1 MPRPASNAPAIG
13 KSERARG
20 KVPDLSGA
28 AREMMAICLLH
39 REVKVSIYRKG
50 RRSGVLALSVLGV
63 AALAAAGC
71 SSGSSSGSS
80 GAGSTSAAATSGSAS
95 ASGSPASSQG
105 GLGPASVKDYLTY
118 VGGKAGPADNS
129 MAPVY
134 VGFVNQQG
142 GQQVIGADATTGSQM
157 AVKYINAELGG
168 VGGHP
173 IQLVTCF
180 IASAEEEGTGCAQ
193 KFLANKNIHLVSMGG
208 VVIGDQSFFATLGG
222 KLPVVSGV
230 AALPIDGAQNNTVV
244 LFGDG
249 THVLGP
255 MGTYAKDVLHA
266 KTAAIIF
273 PNDPSTLPGAQ
284 AVQSALKA
292 AGVTVKMG
300 PYPPTQTDLTGVLT
314 AAGATTAD
322 MVVPFV
328 SANACVNIAKAL
340 TQLGITDI
348 KKIVSAP
355 LCLNGQVAAG
365 LGGDFPKWTYSIA
378 SSLFGDPSDPG
389 MPAYE
394 AVAKKYSTPADA
406 PDPWNIVDF
415 GQMLTIDKVLNQ
427 VGYANLS
434 PSAIL
439 SAAKAFTG
447 PQALGAP
454 ALACGKYPNAPGIC
468 NDRSQFFEY
477 EGKNMW
483 VKAAGW
489 LQPVS

>member
-1 MPRPASNAPAIG
+1 MSRYG
-13 KSERARG
+13 
-20 KVPDLSGA
+20 
-28 AREMMAICLLH
+28 
-39 REVKVSIYRKG
+39 KG
-50 RRSGVLALSVLGV
+50 RRSAFLGISVLAV

-71 SSGSSSGSS
+71 SSS
-80 GAGSTSAAATSGSAS
+80 STSSTAPPATSGAATTPASTGSAS
-95 ASGSPASSQG
+95 PSSSSQG
-105 GLGPASVKDYLTY
+105 GLGPAAVTDYLSY
-118 VGGKAGPADNS
+118 VGGKAGPANNS
-129 MAPVY
+129 LPPVLI
-134 VGFVNQQG
+134 GFVNQQG

-157 AVKYINAELGG
+157 AVKYINTELGG
-168 VGGHP
+168 IGGHP
-173 IQLVTCF
+173 LQLVTCF

-193 KFLANKNIHLVSMGG
+193 KFLANKNIHVVSMGG

-230 AALPIDGAQNNTVV
+230 AALPIDGAQQNTAV

-266 KTAAIIF
+266 KTAAVVY
-273 PNDPSTLPGAQ
+273 PNDPSTVPGAQ
-284 AVQSALKA
+284 AVQAGLKA
-292 AGVTVKMG
+292 AGVTVKMA
-300 PYPPTQTDLTGVLT
+300 PYAATQTDLTGVLT

-328 SANACVNIAKAL
+328 SAPTCVNIAKAL
-340 TQLGITDI
+340 VQLGITDI

-394 AVAKKYSTPADA
+394 AVAKKYSTPGDS

-415 GQMLTIDKVLNQ
+415 GQTLTIAKIMNQ
-427 VGYANLS
+427 VGYDNLS
-434 PSAIL
+434 PATIL
-439 SAAKAFTG
+439 AGLKAFKG

-454 ALACGKYPNAPGIC
+454 QLACGKYPNAPGIC
-468 NDRSQFFEY
+468 NDRAQFFEY
-477 EGKNMW
+477 TGKNNW
-483 VKAAGW
+483 ARAALW
-489 LQPVS
+489 LQPPGA

>member
-1 MPRPASNAPAIG
+1 MRRHNASRRTIM
-13 KSERARG
+13 
-20 KVPDLSGA
+20 LA
-28 AREMMAICLLH
+28 AA
-39 REVKVSIYRKG
+39 
-50 RRSGVLALSVLGV
+50 AL
-63 AALAAAGC
+63 ALAAAGC
-71 SSGSSSGSS
+71 SSSSSNSS
-80 GAGSTSAAATSGSAS
+80 TTPPATSGAATTPAGTGSAS
-95 ASGSPASSQG
+95 PSSSSSQG
-105 GLGPASVKDYLTY
+105 GLGPAAVTDYLSY
-118 VGGKAGPADNS
+118 VGGKAGAANNS
-129 MAPVY
+129 LPPVLI
-134 VGFVNQQG
+134 GFVNQQG

-157 AVKYINAELGG
+157 AVKYINTELGG
-168 VGGHP
+168 IGGHP
-173 IQLVTCF
+173 LQLVTCF

-193 KFLANKNIHLVSMGG
+193 KFLANKNIHVVSMGG

-230 AALPIDGAQNNTVV
+230 AALPIDGAQQNTAV

-266 KTAAIIF
+266 KTAAVIY

-284 AVQSALKA
+284 AVQAGLKA
-292 AGVTVKMG
+292 AGVTVKMA
-300 PYPPTQTDLTGVLT
+300 PYPATQTDLTGVLT

-328 SANACVNIAKAL
+328 SAPTCVNIAKAL
-340 TQLGITDI
+340 VQLGITDI

-394 AVAKKYSTPADA
+394 AVAKKYSTPADS

-415 GQMLTIDKVLNQ
+415 GQTLTIAKIMNQ
-427 VGYANLS
+427 IGYDNLS
-434 PSAIL
+434 QATIL
-439 SAAKAFTG
+439 AGLKAFKG

-454 ALACGKYPNAPGIC
+454 ELACGKYPNAPGIC
-468 NDRSQFFEY
+468 NDRAQFFEY
-477 EGKNMW
+477 TGKNNW
-483 VKAAGW
+483 QRAALW
-489 LQPVS
+489 LQPPGA

>member
-1 MPRPASNAPAIG
+1 
-13 KSERARG
+13 
-20 KVPDLSGA
+20 
-28 AREMMAICLLH
+28 
-39 REVKVSIYRKG
+39 VSRYGKG
-50 RRSGVLALSVLGV
+50 RRSAFLGISVLAV

-71 SSGSSSGSS
+71 SSS
-80 GAGSTSAAATSGSAS
+80 STSSTAPPATSGAATTPASTGSAS
-95 ASGSPASSQG
+95 PSSSSQG
-105 GLGPASVKDYLTY
+105 GLGPAAVTDYLSY
-118 VGGKAGPADNS
+118 VGGKAGPANNS
-129 MAPVY
+129 LPPVLI
-134 VGFVNQQG
+134 GFVNQQG

-157 AVKYINAELGG
+157 AVKYINTELGG
-168 VGGHP
+168 IGGHP
-173 IQLVTCF
+173 LQLVTCF

-193 KFLANKNIHLVSMGG
+193 KFLANKNIHVVSMGG

-230 AALPIDGAQNNTVV
+230 AALPIDGAQQNTAV

-266 KTAAIIF
+266 KTAAVVY
-273 PNDPSTLPGAQ
+273 PNDPSTVPGAQ
-284 AVQSALKA
+284 AVQAGLKA
-292 AGVTVKMG
+292 AGVTVKMA
-300 PYPPTQTDLTGVLT
+300 PYAATQTDLTGVLT

-328 SANACVNIAKAL
+328 SAPTCVNIAKAL
-340 TQLGITDI
+340 VQLGITDI

-394 AVAKKYSTPADA
+394 AVAKKYSTPGDS

-415 GQMLTIDKVLNQ
+415 GQTLTIAKIMNQ
-427 VGYANLS
+427 VGYDNLS
-434 PSAIL
+434 PTTIL
-439 SAAKAFTG
+439 AGLKAFKG

-454 ALACGKYPNAPGIC
+454 QLACGKYPNAPGIC
-468 NDRSQFFEY
+468 NDRAQFFEY
-477 EGKNMW
+477 TGKNNW
-483 VKAAGW
+483 ARAALW
-489 LQPVS
+489 LQPPGA

>member
-1 MPRPASNAPAIG
+1 
-13 KSERARG
+13 
-20 KVPDLSGA
+20 
-28 AREMMAICLLH
+28 
-39 REVKVSIYRKG
+39 VSRYGKG
-50 RRSGVLALSVLGV
+50 RRSAFLGISVLAV

-71 SSGSSSGSS
+71 SSS
-80 GAGSTSAAATSGSAS
+80 STSSTAPPATGGAATTPASTGSAS
-95 ASGSPASSQG
+95 PSSSSQG
-105 GLGPASVKDYLTY
+105 GLGPAAVTDYLSY
-118 VGGKAGPADNS
+118 VGGKAGPANNS
-129 MAPVY
+129 LPPVLI
-134 VGFVNQQG
+134 GFVNQQG

-157 AVKYINAELGG
+157 AVKYINTELGG
-168 VGGHP
+168 IGGHP
-173 IQLVTCF
+173 LQLVTCF

-193 KFLANKNIHLVSMGG
+193 KFLANKNIHVVSMGG

-230 AALPIDGAQNNTVV
+230 AALPIDGAQQNTAV

-266 KTAAIIF
+266 KTAAVVY
-273 PNDPSTLPGAQ
+273 PNDPSTVPGAQ
-284 AVQSALKA
+284 AVQAGLKA
-292 AGVTVKMG
+292 AGVTVKMA
-300 PYPPTQTDLTGVLT
+300 PYSATQTDLTGVLT

-328 SANACVNIAKAL
+328 SAPTCVNIAKAL
-340 TQLGITDI
+340 VQLGITDI

-394 AVAKKYSTPADA
+394 AVAKKYSTPGDS

-415 GQMLTIDKVLNQ
+415 GQTLTIAKIMNQ
-427 VGYANLS
+427 VGYDNLS
-434 PSAIL
+434 PATIL
-439 SAAKAFTG
+439 AGLKAFKG

-454 ALACGKYPNAPGIC
+454 QLACGKYPNAPGIC
-468 NDRSQFFEY
+468 NDRAQFFEY
-477 EGKNMW
+477 TGKNNW
-483 VKAAGW
+483 ARAALW
-489 LQPVS
+489 LQPPGA

>member
-1 MPRPASNAPAIG
+1 MSRS
-13 KSERARG
+13 RR
-20 KVPDLSGA
+20 
-28 AREMMAICLLH
+28 
-39 REVKVSIYRKG
+39 G
-50 RRSGVLALSVLGV
+50 RRSAAFGVCALAL
-63 AALAAAGC
+63 AALTAAGC
-71 SSGSSSGSS
+71 SSSGSTT
-80 GAGSTSAAATSGSAS
+80 STPPPATSGAATTPASTGSAS
-95 ASGSPASSQG
+95 PSSSEG
-105 GLGPASVKDYLTY
+105 GLGPAAVTDYLSY
-118 VGGKAGPADNS
+118 VGGKAGPANNS
-129 MAPVY
+129 LPPVLI
-134 VGFVNQQG
+134 GFVNQQG

-173 IQLVTCF
+173 LQLVTCF

-193 KFLANKNIHLVSMGG
+193 KFLANKNIHVVSMGG

-230 AALPIDGAQNNTVV
+230 AALPIDGAQQNTVV

-266 KTAAIIF
+266 KTAAVIY
-273 PNDPSTLPGAQ
+273 PNDPSTVPGAQ
-284 AVQSALKA
+284 AVEAGLKA
-292 AGVTVKMG
+292 AGVTVKMA
-300 PYPPTQTDLTGVLT
+300 PYAATQTDLTGVLT

-328 SANACVNIAKAL
+328 SAPTCVNIAKAL
-340 TQLGITDI
+340 IQLGITDT

-394 AVAKKYSTPADA
+394 AVAKKYSTPADQ

-415 GQMLTIDKVLNQ
+415 GQVLTIDKIMNQ
-427 VGYANLS
+427 VGFANLS
-434 PSAIL
+434 PTTIL
-439 SAAKAFTG
+439 AGLKAFKG

-454 ALACGKYPNAPGIC
+454 QLACGKYTSAPGIC
-468 NDRSQFFEY
+468 NDRAQFFEY
-477 EGKNMW
+477 NGKNSW
-483 VKAAGW
+483 SRAALW
-489 LQPVS
+489 LQPPGA

>member
-1 MPRPASNAPAIG
+1 
-13 KSERARG
+13 
-20 KVPDLSGA
+20 
-28 AREMMAICLLH
+28 
-39 REVKVSIYRKG
+39 VSRYGKG
-50 RRSGVLALSVLGV
+50 RRSAFLGISVLAV

-71 SSGSSSGSS
+71 SSS
-80 GAGSTSAAATSGSAS
+80 STSSTAPPATSGAATTPASTGSAS
-95 ASGSPASSQG
+95 PSSSSQG
-105 GLGPASVKDYLTY
+105 GLGPAAVTDYLSY
-118 VGGKAGPADNS
+118 VGGKAGPANNS
-129 MAPVY
+129 LPPVLI
-134 VGFVNQQG
+134 GFVNQQG

-157 AVKYINAELGG
+157 AVKYINTELGG
-168 VGGHP
+168 IGGHP
-173 IQLVTCF
+173 LQLVTCF

-193 KFLANKNIHLVSMGG
+193 KFLANKNIHVVSMGG

-230 AALPIDGAQNNTVV
+230 AALPIDGAQQNTAV

-266 KTAAIIF
+266 KTAAVVY
-273 PNDPSTLPGAQ
+273 PNDPSTVPGAQ
-284 AVQSALKA
+284 AVQAGLKA
-292 AGVTVKMG
+292 AGVTVKMA
-300 PYPPTQTDLTGVLT
+300 PYAATQTDLTGVLT

-328 SANACVNIAKAL
+328 SAPTCVNIAKAL
-340 TQLGITDI
+340 VQLGITDI

-394 AVAKKYSTPADA
+394 AVAKKYSTPGDS

-415 GQMLTIDKVLNQ
+415 GQTLTIAKIMNQ
-427 VGYANLS
+427 VGYDNLS
-434 PSAIL
+434 PATIL
-439 SAAKAFTG
+439 AGLKAFKG

-454 ALACGKYPNAPGIC
+454 QLACGKYPNAPGIC
-468 NDRSQFFEY
+468 NDRAQFFEY
-477 EGKNMW
+477 TGKNNW
-483 VKAAGW
+483 ARAALW
-489 LQPVS
+489 LQPPGA

>member
-1 MPRPASNAPAIG
+1 
-13 KSERARG
+13 
-20 KVPDLSGA
+20 V
-28 AREMMAICLLH
+28 
-39 REVKVSIYRKG
+39 V
-50 RRSGVLALSVLGV
+50 
-63 AALAAAGC
+63 AAAGC
-71 SSGSSSGSS
+71 SSSSSSS
-80 GAGSTSAAATSGSAS
+80 PSAPACGAATTPASTGSAS
-95 ASGSPASSQG
+95 PSTSSSQG
-105 GLGPASVKDYLTY
+105 GLGPAAVTDYLTY
-118 VGGKAGPADNS
+118 AGGTAGAADNS
-129 MAPVY
+129 KAPVY

-193 KFLANKNIHLVSMGG
+193 KFLANKNIHVVSMGG

-230 AALPIDGAQNNTVV
+230 AALPIDGAQQNTAV

-255 MGTYAKDVLHA
+255 MGTYARDVLHA
-266 KTAAIIF
+266 KTAAVIY
-273 PNDPSTLPGAQ
+273 PNDPSTVPGAQ
-284 AVQSALKA
+284 AVQAGLKA

-328 SANACVNIAKAL
+328 SATTCVNIAKAL
-340 TQLGITDI
+340 IQLGITDT

-355 LCLNGQVAAG
+355 LCLNGLVAQG

-394 AVAKKYSTPADA
+394 AVAKKYSTPADS

-415 GQMLTIDKVLNQ
+415 GQMLTIDKILNQ

-434 PSAIL
+434 PTTIL
-439 SAAKAFTG
+439 AALKAFKG

-454 ALACGKYPNAPGIC
+454 ELACGKYPNAPGIC
-468 NDRSQFFEY
+468 NDRAQFFEY
-477 EGKNMW
+477 TGKNNW
-483 VKAAGW
+483 VRAANW
-489 LQPVS
+489 LQPAGA

>member
-1 MPRPASNAPAIG
+1 MSRYG
-13 KSERARG
+13 
-20 KVPDLSGA
+20 
-28 AREMMAICLLH
+28 
-39 REVKVSIYRKG
+39 KG
-50 RRSGVLALSVLGV
+50 RRSAFLGISVLAV

-71 SSGSSSGSS
+71 SSS
-80 GAGSTSAAATSGSAS
+80 STSSTAPPATGGAATTPASTGSAS
-95 ASGSPASSQG
+95 PSSSSQG
-105 GLGPASVKDYLTY
+105 GLGPAAVTDYLSY
-118 VGGKAGPADNS
+118 VGGKAGPANNS
-129 MAPVY
+129 LPPVLI
-134 VGFVNQQG
+134 GFVNQQG

-157 AVKYINAELGG
+157 AVKYINTELGG
-168 VGGHP
+168 IGGHP
-173 IQLVTCF
+173 LQLVTCF

-193 KFLANKNIHLVSMGG
+193 KFLANKNIHVVSMGG

-230 AALPIDGAQNNTVV
+230 AALPIDGAQQNTAV

-266 KTAAIIF
+266 KTAAVVY
-273 PNDPSTLPGAQ
+273 PNDPSTVPGAQ
-284 AVQSALKA
+284 AVQAGLKA
-292 AGVTVKMG
+292 AGVTVKMA
-300 PYPPTQTDLTGVLT
+300 PYSATQTDLTGVLT

-328 SANACVNIAKAL
+328 SAPTCVNIAKAL
-340 TQLGITDI
+340 VQLGITDI

-394 AVAKKYSTPADA
+394 AVAKKYSTPGDS

-415 GQMLTIDKVLNQ
+415 GQTLTIAKIMNQ
-427 VGYANLS
+427 VGYDNLS
-434 PSAIL
+434 PTTIL
-439 SAAKAFTG
+439 AGLKAFKG

-454 ALACGKYPNAPGIC
+454 QLACGKYPNAPGIC
-468 NDRSQFFEY
+468 NDRAQFFEY
-477 EGKNMW
+477 TGKNNW
-483 VKAAGW
+483 ARAALW
-489 LQPVS
+489 LQPPGA